1 VCGYVRTVTLC
12 DRVTLQICILWNEEP
27 RPNHNNLCNR
37 KPSCILNIPGPTL
50 LDYFYNLDYV
60 SIIS

>member
-27 RPNHNNLCNR
+27 RPNHICATENLAAFWI
-37 KPSCILNIPGPTL
+37 SQDL
-50 LDYFYNLDYV
+50 LCW
-60 SIIS
+60 IIFTI